1 MKKLFFVATLTILAF
16 IGSKPAIAQYYFFD
30 EDYYD
35 KPWLYEAGIS
45 VNAMNCLTDVGGAK
59 GIGRKFVKD
68 LNIGYTNFSGGVFL
82 DAMYKNAAGIRLEAT
97 FGKISANDN
106 VLEGITDIAKERYNR
121 NLNFRSYMTEVS
133 ALLELHP
140 TYIFIDW
147 PARESTP
154 PRTSPYLLAGI
165 SYFSFNPQ
173 TRLGNRWIDLKP
185 LHTEGQGWE
194 ETGRSEYSLRQ
205 LSIPMGF
212 GVKYELSPLVNLR
225 GEFLYRKTFTD
236 YLDDLST
243 DYIDPALFDKYL
255 GAGTAKAN
263 NAKILNNRQIV
274 PNPIST
280 KRGTV
285 TNNDGYFTF
294 NLKLSVVI
302 GRDRIRR

>member
-1 MKKLFFVATLTILAF
+1 
-16 IGSKPAIAQYYFFD
+16 
-30 EDYYD
+30 
-35 KPWLYEAGIS
+35 
-45 VNAMNCLTDVGGAK
+45 MNCLTDVGGAK
-59 GIGRKFVKD
+59 GIGKKFVKD
-68 LNIGYTNFSGGVFL
+68 LNIGFTNISGGAFI

-97 FGKISANDN
+97 FGKLSANDN

-121 NLNFRSYMTEVS
+121 NLNFRSYITEVS
-133 ALLELHP
+133 ALVELHP

-185 LHTEGQGWE
+185 LHTEGQGWA

-205 LSIPMGF
+205 FSIPMGF
-212 GVKYELSPLVNLR
+212 GVKYELSPLFNLR
-225 GEFLYRKTFTD
+225 GEFIYRKTFTD
-236 YLDDLST
+236 YIDDLST

-255 GAGTAKAN
+255 GAGTAKAK